1 MAGVLQMSAGLA
13 YAEYCRARQVS
24 AGVDRSLSM
33 GVRTRETQIIEYDV
47 DTFVDDFRTRVRLP
61 APPQNSN
68 RNSILP
74 GFSGQS

>member
-33 GVRTRETQIIEYDV
+33 GVRTREIQIIEYDV

-61 APPQNSN
+61 APPPNPIRQA
-68 RNSILP
+68 RRP
-74 GFSGQS
+74 GK